1 MRIVFAGTP
10 AFAAIALKALI
21 DAQFQIVLVLTQPDR
36 PAGRGLKLQESE
48 VKKVASEYSIPVLQ
62 PVTLKSEVTQEQ
74 LKSFAADV
82 IIVAAYGLILPE
94 SILQL
99 PLQGCLNI
107 HASLLPRWRGA
118 APIQRAIQA
127 GDQETG
133 ITIMQMDQGLDTGDI
148 LLQRTIPID
157 PSDTAQSLHDNLA
170 QLGAQC
176 IIEALGLLQQGK
188 LLAVEQNDEEVCYAR
203 KIEKDEAKIDWSL
216 DAAVIDRNIRAFNP
230 FPVAFTSYQSLSLK
244 IWQAR
249 IEQKLSGQ
257 PGEIVNIDNDGITV
271 ACGKHA
277 IVLEVIQRAG
287 GKKLPVN
294 DFLKGNP
301 MKRGEF
307 MV

>member
-74 LKSFAADV
+74 LRSFAADV
-82 IIVAAYGLILPE
+82 MIVAAYGLILPE

-188 LLAVEQNDEEVCYAR
+188 LLAVKQNDEEVCYAR

>member
-74 LKSFAADV
+74 LRSFAADV
-82 IIVAAYGLILPE
+82 MIVAAYGLILPE

-188 LLAVEQNDEEVCYAR
+188 LLAVKQNDEEVCYAR

-257 PGEIVNIDNDGITV
+257 AGEIVNIDNDGITV

-287 GKKLPVN
+287 GKKLPVK

>member
-74 LKSFAADV
+74 LRSFAADV
-82 IIVAAYGLILPE
+82 MIVAAYGLILPE
-94 SILQL
+94 SILRL
-99 PLQGCLNI
+99 PSRGCLNI

-118 APIQRAIQA
+118 APIQRAIEA

-148 LLQRTIPID
+148 LLRRAIPIS

-176 IIEALGLLQQGK
+176 IIEALDLLQQEK
-188 LLAVEQNDEEVCYAR
+188 LLAVEQNEKEACYAR
-203 KIEKDEAKIDWSL
+203 KIEKDEAKIDWRF
-216 DAAVIDRNIRAFNP
+216 DAKVIDRSIRAFNP
-230 FPVAFTSYQSLSLK
+230 YPIAFTSHQSLVLK

-249 IEQKLSGQ
+249 IEQKLSGR
-257 PGEIVNIDNDGITV
+257 PGEIVNIDHDGITV

-277 IVLEVIQRAG
+277 MILEVIQRAG
-287 GKKLPVN
+287 GKKLPAK
-294 DFLKGNP
+294 DFLKGYS
-301 MKRGEF
+301 MKLGEF
-307 MV
+307 MA

>member
-82 IIVAAYGLILPE
+82 MLVAAYGLILPE

-230 FPVAFTSYQSLSLK
+230 FPVAFTSYRSLSLK

>member
-74 LKSFAADV
+74 LRSFAADV
-82 IIVAAYGLILPE
+82 MIVAAYGLILPE

-230 FPVAFTSYQSLSLK
+230 FPVVFTSYQSLSLK

-257 PGEIVNIDNDGITV
+257 AGEIVNIDNDGITV